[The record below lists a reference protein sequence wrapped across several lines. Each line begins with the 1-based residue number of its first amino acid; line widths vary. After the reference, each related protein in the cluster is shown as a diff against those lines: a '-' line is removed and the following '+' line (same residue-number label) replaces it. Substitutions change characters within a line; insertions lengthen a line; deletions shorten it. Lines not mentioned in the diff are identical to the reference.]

1 MIIRLRS
8 LLLYLISLQCQ
19 FFAFTASSIATALP
33 HTGQAQ
39 AFLHAWQRPA
49 DCSAVRWVESHC
61 QNSGIGSEIHVATA
75 ALAYAINNAAIMIW
89 SRTAWLQFA
98 EPSCATFDCVF
109 LPISNCTRE
118 SLLPENR
125 IPISLTLIGDQI
137 PNVFANVSAEPF
149 TLKYWWRAQGANY
162 LTRFRPSFRRQLDEM
177 RARYFPDNVQM
188 PCNSVCVFVRHGA
201 KSTEMAMLPFRSF
214 LSPIKSAF
222 EMLHTMVPLT
232 LRSRGCARSGSGHTE
247 ARHVFL
253 MTDDPAVITEAP
265 SVLDGIHLLHINDLL
280 PSILPH
286 EKELVEHLKL
296 VGASTV
302 AQTPVF
308 TSDAQGSKLSLWTR
322 FWMEVSRWRRSG
334 GSGASAPQKTIESTT
349 GAPPKPTTAHEEP
362 PTSTTTTPTATRA
375 PSVTAAAINRYGID
389 VSRNVTHNFYISFL
403 QLQLCLEC
411 DAFVGQRQT
420 NFFRL
425 IDELRMTRA
434 HKLWAPI
441 IEAGVYSFD
450 WK

>member
-1 MIIRLRS
+1 MVVRLR
-8 LLLYLISLQCQ
+8 LFLFCLISVQFQ
-19 FFAFTASSIATALP
+19 FFSFSKSSIATALP
-33 HTGQAQ
+33 HTEQTQ

-89 SRTAWLQFA
+89 SPTAWLRLA
-98 EPSCATFDCVF
+98 EPPCATFDCVF

-137 PNVFANVSAEPF
+137 PKVFANVSAEPF
-149 TLKYWWRAQGANY
+149 TLKYWWRAQGTNY

-201 KSTEMAMLPFRSF
+201 KSTEMTMLPFRSF

-232 LRSRGCARSGSGHTE
+232 LRLHGCARSGHTE

-286 EKELVEHLKL
+286 EKDLVEHLKL
-296 VGASTV
+296 VGASTA
-302 AQTPVF
+302 AQSPVF
-308 TSDAQGSKLSLWTR
+308 TSDARGSKLSLWTR

-334 GSGASAPQKTIESTT
+334 SSGTSAPQSTIESTT
-349 GAPPKPTTAHEEP
+349 GAPPRPTTAQEEEP
-362 PTSTTTTPTATRA
+362 PTTSPTATPV
-375 PSVTAAAINRYGID
+375 PSVTPAGINRYGID
-389 VSRNVTHNFYISFL
+389 VSRNMTHNFYISFL